1 MHRTRTLAVVRTS
14 LATAAV
20 AALAGAAAGG
30 VTVDFESGTAGW
42 SVNGNENI
50 NPAGGNPGAF
60 LDHYQFD
67 TFGIQIRNDT
77 NPDFIGD
84 YTARGAVTMSLDV
97 KVDIIAFFGTPVSR
111 DLIIEFVDYD
121 NPPGNYPYVSVW
133 TYVGVLDSTQPWTS
147 YTIDIDDPGSATL
160 PAGWGGTGD
169 EDPVTFEPR
178 LPPGRTFASV
188 MAGVDE
194 VRWTT
199 FVPGFFY
206 GGTEFGL
213 GVDNISLEEQGG
225 GCAPDLTTGAIA
237 GQPGYGVPD
246 GVLNNDDFFYYLAQF
261 AAGNVAEADL
271 TTGAISGQPGYG
283 VPNGIIN
290 NEDFFYYLA
299 LFAAGC

>member
-1 MHRTRTLAVVRTS
+1 MHRDRSVLV
-14 LATAAV
+14 TACL
-20 AALAGAAAGG
+20 AALASALAAAPALAG
-30 VTVDFESGTAGW
+30 VTVNFESGSAGW

-50 NPAGGNPGAF
+50 NPVGGNPGAF

-84 YTARGAVTMSLDV
+84 YTARGPITMSVDV
-97 KVDIIAFFGTPVSR
+97 KVDVIAFFGSPVSR

-121 NPPGNYPYVSVW
+121 NPPAFYPYVSVW
-133 TYVGVLDSTQPWTS
+133 AHVGTLQPTQPWTS
-147 YTIDIDDPGSATL
+147 YSINIDNPGSVTL

-178 LPPGRTFASV
+178 LPPNRTFASV

-194 VRWTT
+194 VRFTT
-199 FVPGFFY
+199 YVPGFFY

-213 GVDNISLEEQGG
+213 GVDNVSLQEQGG
-225 GCAPDLTTGAIA
+225 ACKPDLTTGAIA

-246 GVLNNDDFFYYLAQF
+246 GSLNNDDFFYYLAQF
-261 AAGNVAEADL
+261 AAGNLAVADL
-271 TTGAISGQPGYG
+271 TTGAIAGQPGYG
-283 VPNGIIN
+283 VPNGILN

-299 LFAAGC
+299 IFAAGC